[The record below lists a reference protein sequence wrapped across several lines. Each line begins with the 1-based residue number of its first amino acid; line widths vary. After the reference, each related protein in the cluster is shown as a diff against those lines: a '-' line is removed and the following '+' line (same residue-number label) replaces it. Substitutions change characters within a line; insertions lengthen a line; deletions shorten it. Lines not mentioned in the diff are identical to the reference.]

1 MQADTRLGPYRIVRL
16 INRGGQ
22 GTVYLGY
29 DQRLQRKVAIKVYR
43 LPHQRAARRRCLQEA
58 RLVAQIHS
66 PKVVQVYDLIDSPEH
81 LALVME
87 YCPGCD
93 LEELLAA
100 VRPSLAS
107 ILTISADVAGALAV
121 TRQQRIVHGDLKASN
136 ILITDTGRAKLTDF
150 GIARA
155 AGGGETAAGSRS
167 AVSPEQYLGR
177 PMDIR
182 SDLFVLGCLMY
193 RMLTGMQPFC
203 RDGRLDPHLLLE
215 QEPAPLAQVM
225 PPEALPPP
233 ALADLLRDL
242 LQKDPAARPANT
254 HRVRR
259 VLREVLRTVPL
270 AATDSLREEARC
282 CFRPESPEDLPPHLP
297 GDLMQEGR
305 LHPAI
310 GAGTGPWRRLR
321 GYLRRPVVVAAAGA
335 LALALPALVLLGGST
350 AVHLERPVLQLE
362 AGIEL
367 PQEVSADWLVEET
380 LRALRGRLGRLDL
393 SGPGVAD
400 AGDGI
405 IRSPG
410 AASELGG
417 PVPERLSIGLR
428 CRAGLCF
435 YGVTREGRGE
445 SRYEQAVLL
454 PETPAWQW
462 RQLIHTAVAALYP

>member
-22 GTVYLGY
+22 GSVYLGY
-29 DQRLQRKVAIKVYR
+29 DQRLRRRVAIKVYR

-66 PKVVQVYDLIDSPEH
+66 PKVAQVYDLIDTREH

-93 LEELLAA
+93 LEELLTAT
-100 VRPSLAS
+100 RPSLAS

-155 AGGGETAAGSRS
+155 AGGAGAGAGSRC
-167 AVSPEQYLGR
+167 ALSPEQYLGR
-177 PMDIR
+177 PLDIR
-182 SDLFVLGCLMY
+182 SDLFVLGCLLY
-193 RMLTGMQPFC
+193 RMLTGIQPFC
-203 RDGRLDPHLLLE
+203 HDGHLDPGLLLAG
-215 QEPAPLAQVM
+215 EPPPLAGVM

-233 ALADLLRDL
+233 ALVELLGEL

-259 VLREVLRTVPL
+259 VLREVMRTVPL
-270 AATDSLREEARC
+270 AAGDSLLAEARPH
-282 CFRPESPEDLPPHLP
+282 FRPESPEDVPPHIP
-297 GDLMQEGR
+297 GDLLREARLR
-305 LHPAI
+305 LHGSVSA
-310 GAGTGPWRRLR
+310 GPWRRLW
-321 GYLRRPVVVAAAGA
+321 GQLRRPAAAAGA
-335 LALALPALVLLGGST
+335 VALVLALTALVLLGGST
-350 AVHLERPVLQLE
+350 AVHVERPVLQVE

-367 PQEVSADWLVEET
+367 PGEVSADWLVAET
-380 LRALRGRLGRLDL
+380 LRALGTRLGRLEP

-400 AGDGI
+400 PGDGVVY
-405 IRSPG
+405 SPG
-410 AASELGG
+410 AAGARGG
-417 PVPERLSIGLR
+417 PLPERLSIGLR

-435 YGVTREGRGE
+435 YAVTREGRGE
-445 SRYEQAVLL
+445 SRYQQAVLL
-454 PETPAWQW
+454 PEAPTWQW
-462 RQLIHTAVAALYP
+462 RQLIDTAVAALYP